1 MDTRTL
7 DDGWIEMPRLLME
20 MVQEYA
26 AMTERQQ
33 RRVVGQLIVEK
44 IHTVG
49 HTAAFFGG
57 WEAMK
62 KLHDAAVELENADN
76 RVGYWLNL
84 MWDGIGGW
92 WA

>member
-49 HTAAFFGG
+49 HT
-57 WEAMK
+57 ESPRELRR
-62 KLHDAAVELENADN
+62 LHYLREWSHEQDE
-76 RVGYWLNL
+76 
-84 MWDGIGGW
+84 
-92 WA
+92 